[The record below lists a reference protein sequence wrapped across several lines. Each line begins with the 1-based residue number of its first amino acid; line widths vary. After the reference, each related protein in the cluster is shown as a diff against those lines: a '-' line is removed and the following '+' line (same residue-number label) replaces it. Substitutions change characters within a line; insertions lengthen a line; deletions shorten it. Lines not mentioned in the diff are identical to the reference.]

1 MNEQPTAR
9 EPSWRLRLIA
19 LASVLVVLILFIVA
33 NSTTVTIEF
42 VIADVRTRI
51 AWALLL
57 SALLGFL
64 LGALVCD
71 CGGERSLLNDTG
83 ARSPLEVLSQRSRDG
98 GLMPKFTKLNRTRCT
113 SIAAAPATSAPGL
126 RPGIEGR

>member
-19 LASVLVVLILFIVA
+19 LAIVLVVLIVFIVA
-33 NSTTVTIEF
+33 NATTVKIEF

-64 LGALVCD
+64 LGALMM
-71 CGGERSLLNDTG
+71 R
-83 ARSPLEVLSQRSRDG
+83 
-98 GLMPKFTKLNRTRCT
+98 
-113 SIAAAPATSAPGL
+113 L
-126 RPGIEGR
+126 RR